1 MNSVSVI
8 RLFLMMTALFAL
20 VMPVEAAQN
29 PSQMDAP
36 VNAFSKAIGA
46 EKTLPL
52 PEEPTSASEP
62 VSATEPKVYGELI
75 AEVPSGYATY
85 APIRIP
91 LKPTISNHTPYQGS
105 YYANNTSVIPRTN
118 DAQRIQ
124 VRERA
129 LTQFI
134 QGYNKRLSV
143 DQANMMAEAI
153 LAFSKYYRIDFRLIT
168 GVIAVE
174 SSFRTD
180 AISSSGAIGLGQ
192 LKPATA
198 QWLGVANPFD
208 PIENISGMS
217 RYLSYLISKYN
228 GNLDQAVSAYYQGP
242 GTVDR
247 EGISDNAKA
256 YLYRV
261 NDVLAR
267 CRQWSVF

>member
-1 MNSVSVI
+1 MGNVW
-8 RLFLMMTALFAL
+8 
-20 VMPVEAAQN
+20 PVESLSFVRRYCVVLTKTNGLSFLGVVLMLGIMGLTQQAQAGSIN
-29 PSQMDAP
+29 G
-36 VNAFSKAIGA
+36 K
-46 EKTLPL
+46 
-52 PEEPTSASEP
+52 
-62 VSATEPKVYGELI
+62 LI
-75 AEVPSGYATY
+75 AEVPSGYTTY
-85 APIRIP
+85 RP
-91 LKPTISNHTPYQGS
+91 LKIPVQPTISNHTPYQGS
-105 YYANNTSVIPRTN
+105 YYASNATAIPAIPAMSNYNNL
-118 DAQRIQ
+118 QH
-124 VRERA
+124 REQA

-134 QGYNKRLSV
+134 QGYNKKLSW

-153 LAFSKYYRIDFRLIT
+153 LAFSRYYRIDFRLIT

-192 LKPATA
+192 LKPQTA
-198 QWLGVANPFD
+198 QWLGVANPYD

-217 RYLSYLISKYN
+217 RYLSYLISKYG

-242 GTVDR
+242 GTIDR

>member
-1 MNSVSVI
+1 MRTQSQFFWGVVLVLGLFGLNQQAYAGSVNG
-8 RLFLMMTALFAL
+8 
-20 VMPVEAAQN
+20 Q
-29 PSQMDAP
+29 
-36 VNAFSKAIGA
+36 
-46 EKTLPL
+46 
-52 PEEPTSASEP
+52 
-62 VSATEPKVYGELI
+62 LI
-75 AEVPSGYATY
+75 AEVPSGYTTY
-85 APIRIP
+85 RP
-91 LKPTISNHTPYQGS
+91 LKIPTQPTISNHTPYQGS
-105 YYANNTSVIPRTN
+105 YYASNASSVPVLSTSN
-118 DAQRIQ
+118 SLQR
-124 VRERA
+124 REQA

-134 QGYNKRLSV
+134 QGYNKKLSW

-153 LAFSKYYRIDFRLIT
+153 LAFSRYYRIDFRLIT

-192 LKPATA
+192 LKPQTA
-198 QWLGVANPFD
+198 QWLGVANPYD

-217 RYLSYLISKYN
+217 RYLSYLISKYG

-242 GTVDR
+242 GTIDR